1 MKAFGC
7 HVSHRKQIY
16 MGGKKNLPLAC
27 MFPHKTLIHTHTHT
41 RVHAFLLYDLDGGG
55 RAGSGL

>member
-27 MFPHKTLIHTHTHT
+27 MFPHKTLIHTHTH
-41 RVHAFLLYDLDGGG
+41 VHAFLLYDLDGGG